1 MINSGFMVNGGYP
14 VSKHSKLSLTSMCA
28 EPLNDWIPSKKHCC
42 MLGARN
48 PLLIA
53 PRKENVEENL

>member
-1 MINSGFMVNGGYP
+1 MVNGGYP